1 MCSKSV
7 KGSGFFHIPSKANVD
22 NVIYLIF
29 CVLQKFFLKLHF
41 NIVNNTYVTKILLS
55 LMPIWMKG
63 PRPHQRCFFVL
74 RGFIQTQNA
83 KTYTCTSIFIDLLLV
98 SVGRILVLA

>member
-1 MCSKSV
+1 
-7 KGSGFFHIPSKANVD
+7 
-22 NVIYLIF
+22 
-29 CVLQKFFLKLHF
+29 
-41 NIVNNTYVTKILLS
+41 
-55 LMPIWMKG
+55 MKG

-98 SVGRILVLA
+98 SVGRILVLAYKFKCIKHIFILWLLTFKGCLKFNVFKLLPIVYLLKVTHGSLFFFNISKY